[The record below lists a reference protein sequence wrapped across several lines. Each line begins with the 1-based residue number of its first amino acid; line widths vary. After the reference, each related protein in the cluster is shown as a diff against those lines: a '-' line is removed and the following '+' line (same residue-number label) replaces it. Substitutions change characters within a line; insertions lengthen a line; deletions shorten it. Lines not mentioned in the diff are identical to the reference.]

1 MAELEKLFDGSYNYL
16 DKGVHYSQENFSV
29 VKNPDRNVII
39 FQSEI
44 LSRVSTGEFLKIN
57 VTYEV
62 NSYWAPQKVVIQKS
76 LGPNT
81 ATEIFQADNES
92 QMLNYEF
99 TNNSGTHKSSK
110 NIVTRYQIA
119 TPAICCSMISSMIKK
134 LDSHSRS
141 SSILVTSQN
150 NWEYIAPIIDQ
161 SIFMEYKVHEQAE
174 LSINGQSLSAVKCL
188 VFQHD
193 VLERAED
200 ELPTTFYLSKHIGI
214 PYQVEHGDL
223 LIQIRYL
230 NKNKTKSFEDFF
242 R

>member
-1 MAELEKLFDGSYNYL
+1 MKELEKMFDGSYNYL
-16 DKGVHYSQENFSV
+16 DKGVHYSQENFTV
-29 VKNPDRNVII
+29 VKHPLRNEII
-39 FQSEI
+39 FKSEI

-62 NSYWAPQKVVIQKS
+62 NMYWAPQKVIIEKS

-81 ATEIFQADNES
+81 ATEIFIADNDA

-99 TNNSGTHKSSK
+99 TNNTGTHKFSK

-150 NWEYIAPIIDQ
+150 NWEYVAPITDQ
-161 SIFMEYKVHEQAE
+161 SIFMEYKVHEQTD
-174 LSINGQSLSAVKCL
+174 LNINGQNLSAVKCL

-200 ELPTTFYLSKHIGI
+200 EVPTTFYLSKHIGI

-230 NKNKTKSFEDFF
+230 NKNKTISFEDHFK
-242 R
+242 